1 MVKVYWRFTGNKIGG
16 IFRNMWTGEWADS
29 GISGSTEAEAL
40 SKVRQWKKIGYLRN
54 SFEYSIG
61 VNPAAV

>member
-1 MVKVYWRFTGNKIGG
+1 MTKVFWRFTGNKIGG
-16 IFRNMWTGEWADS
+16 IFRKMWTGEWCEF
-29 GISGSTEAEAL
+29 GSYASETEAVNAL
-40 SKVRQWKKIGYLRN
+40 RQWKKIGYLRN